1 MEKKLIVIV
10 PAAGAGKRLGLGIN
24 KAFAL
29 LRGAPLIVHC
39 LHMLEQTKLV
49 QRVRE
54 VTQATA
60 AVYGATADIEISAG
74 GPPLICD
81 PATTDD
87 FVKYMR
93 ELDLPGAME
102 YPNIS
107 ASASEDFAFVAERV
121 PSAFIYLSSGYM
133 DERGNY
139 SAHNPKV
146 QFNEEVLPRG
156 AAYLAQCAQRW
167 LEEHH

>member
-1 MEKKLIVIV
+1 M
-10 PAAGAGKRLGLGIN
+10 
-24 KAFAL
+24 
-29 LRGAPLIVHC
+29 
-39 LHMLEQTKLV
+39 KLV

-54 VTQATA
+54 VTQVTA

-121 PSAFIYLSSGYM
+121 PSAFIFCPAAIWTSAEIIPRTIRRCSSTRKSFR
-133 DERGNY
+133 EALPIWP
-139 SAHNPKV
+139 SAHSAGLKSIIDP
-146 QFNEEVLPRG
+146 
-156 AAYLAQCAQRW
+156 AYLRK
-167 LEEHH
+167 

>member
-1 MEKKLIVIV
+1 MNIIPET
-10 PAAGAGKRLGLGIN
+10 ARLTGT
-24 KAFAL
+24 
-29 LRGAPLIVHC
+29 LRADTK
-39 LHMLEQTKLV
+39 EAQTKLV

-81 PATTDD
+81 PVTTDD

>member
-1 MEKKLIVIV
+1 MAASDRTARPKAAFVYMVRCTGGQLYTGWTND
-10 PAAGAGKRLGLGIN
+10 PAARLRAHRSG
-24 KAFAL
+24 
-29 LRGAPLIVHC
+29 RGA
-39 LHMLEQTKLV
+39 
-49 QRVRE
+49 R
-54 VTQATA
+54 ATPA
-60 AVYGATADIEISAG
+60 
-74 GPPLICD
+74 PPPVICA

-121 PSAFIYLSSGYM
+121 PSAFMYLSSGYM